1 MKENQND
8 KPAKN
13 LPAAIGSSNELI
25 KIEKHQEEIEGNNK
39 FAMEIMNRKLSFIE
53 NLLPSKEQKIA
64 RELRGNLIK
73 QQGEASLEK
82 SRMNNE
88 FFRQALK
95 ETYDKI
101 LRDGKEAG
109 RRESADRGT
118 VNKAALDSKISKLT
132 EDYFNEM
139 EKLEEAIFE
148 TKSENIKE
156 RKRRMLNDRMGEFE
170 GTVKILME
178 QYKKINEEGV

>member
-1 MKENQND
+1 MQDNENNKQS
-8 KPAKN
+8 KN
-13 LPAAIGSSNELI
+13 LPAAIGSSNEII
-25 KIEKHQEEIEGNNK
+25 KISKHQDEIEGNNK
-39 FAMEIMNRKLSFIE
+39 FAMEIVNRKLSFIE
-53 NLLPSKEQKIA
+53 QLLPTKEQKIA
-64 RELRGNLIK
+64 RELRGKLIV
-73 QQGEASLEK
+73 QQGEASIER

-101 LRDGKEAG
+101 LRDGKEAS

-118 VNKAALDSKISKLT
+118 VNKAALDSKITKLT

-156 RKRRMLNDRMGEFE
+156 RKRRMLNDRMDEFE
-170 GTVKILME
+170 NTVKILME